1 MSNFFDNRMKV
12 CGSRKDLEKFK
23 SDMAGD
29 QKNGLL
35 SFQNVIPEPAD
46 TSEWK
51 NEYRYSSE
59 MWKAKHWGCP
69 SDALFL
75 DVKDEGECLT
85 YHFATWRSECAP
97 IYIVLME
104 NYYLLNF
111 EIEYNCEVTSDS
123 VELASINGKI
133 IKKILFYWDGH
144 DLEDGKFKDIL
155 YRKDF
160 LKNTVEVVE
169 ERIAFL
175 DEYDEANHR
184 WVK

>member
-75 DVKDEGECLT
+75 DVKDGGESLT
-85 YHFATWRSECAP
+85 YQFATWRSECAP
-97 IYIVLME
+97 IYMVFLE
-104 NYYLLNF
+104 NYSLLNF